1 MAPISVHIKHSGKSY
16 ALSLDPDLPAK
27 AFKEAVYQV
36 TGIPVDRMK
45 VMVKGGVLKD
55 DTPWSKIN
63 PKAGQTFMVIGAA
76 GELPKPP
83 EKPVVFLEDMDDTE
97 LAEALAKPVGLRN
110 LGNTCY
116 MNATLQAMRAIP
128 ELQTALGVQKPAPA
142 SDLPGLPG
150 TLPDQATTAAGS
162 TDNGPVVQAALGQQA
177 PTGPVRPT
185 LTGLPGALGSLYTT
199 MSRTAD
205 TVAPVAFLNLLR
217 EVNPQFAERDRAHSH
232 GMNALLGGGYAQQDA
247 DECLTTIVTSLGSV
261 PGNTASGEV
270 ETNRRFIQQYMTG
283 QMIRTLKCDDVAAAD
298 EPPSTSTESVL
309 KITCNIDATVNFMAS
324 GIQKSLS
331 QPVVKHSFTLGRDA
345 NYTQESRM
353 TRLPSYLFV
362 HMARFSWRADINKK
376 AKIMRKVKF
385 PTEYDAVDLCS
396 DELKAKLLPV
406 SRRLK
411 AVEKEREE
419 RRKVRRRTKVAAA
432 APSASTSG
440 SGAGAGADVEMADA
454 GATGAT
460 AVASSSEMD
469 VVEGDGEGK
478 GKAKEDGGAL
488 EPESV
493 YRARELAELEGLVD
507 SELKSDVGCSV
518 SGLYELVAIVTHKG
532 AAADA
537 GHYIGFVKKSVFHP
551 PTLGAEQESDEDW
564 YKFDDDK
571 VSIFPKE
578 RLTTL
583 DGGGE
588 DSAAYVLLYRSKP
601 LA

>member
-1 MAPISVHIKHSGKSY
+1 MSPISVNIKHSGKNY
-16 ALSLDPDLPAK
+16 TLNLDPDLPAK
-27 AFKEAVYQV
+27 AFKEEIHQA
-36 TGIPVDRMK
+36 TGVPVDRMK
-45 VMVKGGVLKD
+45 VMVKSGVLKD
-55 DTPWSKIN
+55 DTPWQKIN

-83 EKPVVFLEDMDDTE
+83 EKPIVFLEDMDDTE

-128 ELQTALGVQKPAPA
+128 ELQTALGVEKPTPADAQPDVPGGMPGLVVDAPA
-142 SDLPGLPG
+142 DNANPPPTLAALP
-150 TLPDQATTAAGS
+150 
-162 TDNGPVVQAALGQQA
+162 AALGA
-177 PTGPVRPT
+177 
-185 LTGLPGALGSLYTT
+185 LYTK
-199 MSRTAD
+199 MSHTAD
-205 TVAPVAFLNLLR
+205 TVAPMMFLNLLR

-232 GMNALLGGGYAQQDA
+232 GGMSALMGGGYAQQDA

-261 PGNTASGEV
+261 PGLSPGGTTEAGKRFV
-270 ETNRRFIQQYMTG
+270 EQYMTG
-283 QMIRTLKCDDVAAAD
+283 QMSRVLKCDEAAAAG
-298 EPPSTSTESVL
+298 EAPSTSAENVL
-309 KITCNIDATVNFMAS
+309 KITCNIDSTINFMAS

-331 QPVVKHSFTLGRDA
+331 QPVIKRSPTLGRDA

-362 HMARFSWRADINKK
+362 HMARFSWRADIGKK

-396 DELKAKLLPV
+396 DGLKAKLMPV

-419 RRKVRRRTKVAAA
+419 RRKVRRRTKVVATPAA
-432 APSASTSG
+432 SASTSAAPA
-440 SGAGAGADVEMADA
+440 AGARDVEMADA
-454 GATGAT
+454 TPV
-460 AVASSSEMD
+460 AVTD
-469 VVEGDGEGK
+469 VAAPAVEVEAEADK
-478 GKAKEDGGAL
+478 GKAKEEGGAL
-488 EPESV
+488 EGESV
-493 YRARELAELEGLVD
+493 YRERELAELEALVD
-507 SELKSDVGCSV
+507 PELKADVGCSI

-551 PTLGAEQESDEDW
+551 PKLGEEQESDEDW

-571 VSIFPKE
+571 VSIFPKDK
-578 RLTTL
+578 LTTL

-588 DSAAYVLLYRSKP
+588 DSSAYVLLYKAKP

>member
-1 MAPISVHIKHSGKSY
+1 MAPISVNIKHSGKNY
-16 ALSLDPDLPAK
+16 AIDLDPDLPAK
-27 AFKEAVYQV
+27 AFKEAVYQA
-36 TGIPVDRMK
+36 TGVPVDRMK
-45 VMVKGGVLKD
+45 IMVKGGVLKD
-55 DTPWSKIN
+55 DSPWQKIN
-63 PKAGQTFMVIGAA
+63 PKAGQTFTVIGAA

-83 EKPVVFLEDMDDTE
+83 EKPIVFLEDMDDME

-128 ELQTALGVQKPAPA
+128 ELHTALGVEKATPATSEAQPDVPGAMPDVVPTPPA
-142 SDLPGLPG
+142 ATANAPVLTALP
-150 TLPDQATTAAGS
+150 A
-162 TDNGPVVQAALGQQA
+162 
-177 PTGPVRPT
+177 
-185 LTGLPGALGSLYTT
+185 ALGSLYTQMT
-199 MSRTAD
+199 RTTD
-205 TVAPVAFLNLLR
+205 PVAPMMFLNLLR

-232 GMNALLGGGYAQQDA
+232 GMNAIMGGGYAQQDA

-261 PGNTASGEV
+261 PGLSAAGTLEANKRFVQQLKSE
-270 ETNRRFIQQYMTG
+270 ET
-283 QMIRTLKCDDVAAAD
+283 AAAG
-298 EPPSTSTESVL
+298 EAPSTSTESVL
-309 KITCNIDATVNFMAS
+309 KITCNIDSTVNYMAS
-324 GIQKSLS
+324 GITKSLS
-331 QPVVKHSFTLGRDA
+331 QTVVKRSLALGRDA
-345 NYTQESRM
+345 DYTQESRM

-385 PTEYDAVDLCS
+385 PSEYDAVDLCS

-411 AVEKEREE
+411 ALEKEREE
-419 RRKVRRRTKVAAA
+419 RRMQPWRLRLPSAAA
-432 APSASTSG
+432 APA
-440 SGAGAGADVEMADA
+440 APAADVEMADPDPLDPANGLA
-454 GATGAT
+454 GASIWA
-460 AVASSSEMD
+460 AVS
-469 VVEGDGEGK
+469 VGGESDK
-478 GKAKEDGGAL
+478 GKAKEEAGGAL
-488 EPESV
+488 EEESV
-493 YRARELAELEGLVD
+493 YRERELAELEALVD
-507 SELKSDVGCSV
+507 QDLKSDVGCSV

-551 PTLGAEQESDEDW
+551 PKLGEELESDEDW

-578 RLTTL
+578 KLGTL

-588 DSAAYVLLYRSKP
+588 DSSAYVLLYKAKP

>member
-1 MAPISVHIKHSGKSY
+1 MAPIAVIIKHSGKSY
-16 ALSLDPDLPAK
+16 PVNLDPDLPAK
-27 AFKEAVYQV
+27 AFKEEVYQV

-55 DTPWSKIN
+55 DTPWQKIN

-83 EKPVVFLEDMDDTE
+83 EKPIVFLEDMDDTE

-128 ELQTALGVQKPAPA
+128 ELQTALGVEKPNATSDAAAQPDLLGGMPGLIPVDPPAGGAPAPA
-142 SDLPGLPG
+142 
-150 TLPDQATTAAGS
+150 
-162 TDNGPVVQAALGQQA
+162 NRPVLAALPA
-177 PTGPVRPT
+177 
-185 LTGLPGALGSLYTT
+185 ALGSLYSR
-199 MSRTAD
+199 MSHTAD
-205 TVAPVAFLNLLR
+205 TVAPIAFINLLR
-217 EVNPQFAERDRAHSH
+217 EVNPQFAERDRAHSQS
-232 GMNALLGGGYAQQDA
+232 GMNAMMGGYAQQDA

-261 PGNTASGEV
+261 PGQSSTNTVDANKKFV
-270 ETNRRFIQQYMTG
+270 EQYMTG
-283 QMIRTLKCDDVAAAD
+283 EMVRVLKCDDTAAAD
-298 EPPSTSTESVL
+298 EAPSTSTEKVL
-309 KITCNIDATVNFMAS
+309 KITCNIDASVNFMAS
-324 GIQKSLS
+324 GISKSLS
-331 QPVVKHSFTLGRDA
+331 QPVIKRSPTLGRDA

-396 DELKAKLLPV
+396 DELKARLLPV

-419 RRKVRRRTKVAAA
+419 RRKVRRRTKVAAP
-432 APSASTSG
+432 APSTSAVPAA
-440 SGAGAGADVEMADA
+440 AGPTADVEMADA
-454 GATGAT
+454 APA
-460 AVASSSEMD
+460 AVAAEAVPSISAME
-469 VVEGDGEGK
+469 VEGEGADK
-478 GKAKEDGGAL
+478 GKAKEEGGAL
-488 EPESV
+488 EDESV
-493 YRARELAELEGLVD
+493 YREREFAELEGLVD
-507 SELKSDVGCSV
+507 AGLKTDVGCSV

-551 PTLGAEQESDEDW
+551 PKLGEETEADEDW

-571 VSIFPKE
+571 VSVFPKE
-578 RLTTL
+578 KLTTL

-588 DSAAYVLLYRSKP
+588 DSSAYVLLYKTKP

>member
-1 MAPISVHIKHSGKSY
+1 MAPIAVNIKHAGKVY
-16 ALSLDPDLPAK
+16 ALTLDPDLPAK
-27 AFKEAVYQV
+27 AFKEQVYQA

-45 VMVKGGVLKD
+45 VMVKTGVLKD
-55 DTPWSKIN
+55 DTPWQKIN

-128 ELQTALGVQKPAPA
+128 ELQTALGVEKPSDATDDVPGAMPTDDAAP
-142 SDLPGLPG
+142 
-150 TLPDQATTAAGS
+150 
-162 TDNGPVVQAALGQQA
+162 PVLAAL
-177 PTGPVRPT
+177 PS
-185 LTGLPGALGSLYTT
+185 ALGKLYSN
-199 MSRTAD
+199 MQRTSD
-205 TVAPVAFLNLLR
+205 TVAPVMFLNLLR

-232 GMNALLGGGYAQQDA
+232 GMNAIMGGGYAQQDA
-247 DECLTTIVTSLGSV
+247 DECLTTIVTALGSV
-261 PGNTASGEV
+261 PGQSSGANKKFV
-270 ETNRRFIQQYMTG
+270 EQYMMGEMTR
-283 QMIRTLKCDDVAAAD
+283 ILKCNDAD
-298 EPPSTSTESVL
+298 EAPSTSTENVL
-309 KITCNIDATVNFMAS
+309 KITCNIDSTVNFMAS

-331 QPVVKHSFTLGRDA
+331 QAVVKRSPTLGRDA

-353 TRLPSYLFV
+353 TRLPAYLFV

-385 PTEYDAVDLCS
+385 PQEYDAVDLCS
-396 DELKAKLLPV
+396 DGLKAKLLPV

-419 RRKVRRRTKVAAA
+419 RRKVRRRTKIA
-432 APSASTSG
+432 APAASTST
-440 SGAGAGADVEMADA
+440 SAAPAAATPAGADVEMADA
-454 GATGAT
+454 APA
-460 AVASSSEMD
+460 AAAASTSAAMD
-469 VVEGDGEGK
+469 VEGADKDK
-478 GKAKEDGGAL
+478 GKAAEDGGAL
-488 EPESV
+488 EDESV
-493 YRARELAELEGLVD
+493 YRARELEELEGLVD
-507 SELKSDVGCSV
+507 QGIKADVGSSV

-551 PTLGAEQESDEDW
+551 PKLGEELESDEDW

-571 VSIFPKE
+571 VSIFPKD

-588 DSAAYVLLYRSKP
+588 DSSAYVLLYKTKP